1 VHHGD
6 AVAREVDVEFETV
19 GAERQPVIER
29 RQRVFR
35 PERGAATM
43 RIDERAGE
51 ERLGQRDDLIS

>member
-1 VHHGD
+1 
-6 AVAREVDVEFETV
+6 
-19 GAERQPVIER
+19 VIER